1 MDFEQA
7 QQDILKWITE
17 FVEQPHPA
25 LNGWSPCPHAR
36 RARTQNQLDIRPG
49 VTDPY
54 TDLRSVELGR
64 FEVIAFVYDPAEF
77 AASEFEQQI
86 RAVNA
91 GFLVPRDL
99 VALADHPDALET
111 VNGVSMNQG
120 QWAIAFVQSLSQLDA
135 VARDLGDRGYYQGWP
150 MDYLDGL
157 FEHRQD
163 PRS

>member
-7 QQDILKWITE
+7 RQDIMQWIQE
-17 FVEQPHPA
+17 FVEQPNPA
-25 LNGWSPCPHAR
+25 LNGWPPCPHAR
-36 RARTQNQLDIRPG
+36 RARTENRLDIRPG

-77 AASEFEQQI
+77 TASEFEEQI
-86 RAVNA
+86 RAVNTA
-91 GFLVPRDL
+91 FLIPRDL
-99 VALADHPDALET
+99 VALADHPDTPET

-120 QWAIAFVQSLSQLDA
+120 QWAIAFVQSLSQLNA
-135 VARDLGDRGYYQGWP
+135 VARNLGDRGYYQDWSE
-150 MDYLDGL
+150 DYLREL
-157 FEHRQD
+157 FEHRRD